1 MNVPMFPV
9 SSAKRKPFPVE
20 RLIAL
25 GFLIGFSALVY
36 WFNYSGNP
44 GSGAILGE
52 HTEDPILTLKNGTG
66 FKSINEQVG
75 QAVDRVLDRSG
86 SYVKDT
92 ADRSV
97 SSIKE
102 TVFVKTVDKITEQID
117 KLPQDQKDEV
127 KDRICR

>member
-1 MNVPMFPV
+1 MFPF

-36 WFNYSGNP
+36 WFNYTGNP
-44 GSGAILGE
+44 ASGSILGE
-52 HTEDPILTLKNGTG
+52 HTEDPILTLKNGVG
-66 FKSINEQVG
+66 IKSINEQVG
-75 QAVDRVLDRSG
+75 QAVDQVLDRSG

>member
-1 MNVPMFPV
+1 MFLFPSV
-9 SSAKRKPFPVE
+9 KRKPFPVE

-25 GFLIGFSALVY
+25 GFLIGFSAFVY
-36 WFNYSGNP
+36 WFNAP
-44 GSGAILGE
+44 GKTGTGSILGE
-52 HTEDPILTLKNGTG
+52 HTPDPIFTLKNGTG
-66 FKSINEQVG
+66 MESLNEQVG
-75 QAVDRVLDRSG
+75 RTVGDVLDRSG
-86 SYVKDT
+86 AYVKDT